1 MPARPLLVLVIG
13 VVGVAWAAPLIRLAL
28 DEGAP
33 ALAIAAIRL
42 SIAAPVMMG
51 VAVASGTGDL
61 RSLDRRQAALLVA
74 SGLALAAHFALWV
87 AALERTSIAAGA
99 VLVTAQPIFVSL
111 GAWMFLREPPTRPVV
126 LGTAIAIGG
135 AIVLVSDDWG
145 DAGTQWGNILALFGA
160 AAISV
165 YVVIGRHAR
174 QQLSFTSYTSAVYAV
189 AALALV
195 AGALATDTKMLGLP
209 LEAYLFV
216 AAMAVVSHLIGHNA
230 INFALATVP
239 AGIVAVAILGEPAI
253 TIVIAG
259 LLIDEVPTLLE
270 LLGGAIVLAG
280 VYVALRG
287 ARKTSRP
294 TVPPLPTAPRGP
306 LP

>member
-1 MPARPLLVLVIG
+1 MPARPLLVLVLG

-28 DEGAP
+28 DQGAP

-42 SIAAPVMMG
+42 SIAAPVMVG
-51 VAVASGTGDL
+51 VAAASGTGDL
-61 RSLDRRQAALLVA
+61 RTLDRRQALVLVG

-87 AALERTSIAAGA
+87 AALERTSIATGV
-99 VLVTAQPIFVSL
+99 VLVTAQPIFVSI
-111 GAWMFLREPPTRPVV
+111 GAWLFLREPPTRPVV

-135 AIVLVSDDWG
+135 ALLLVSDDWG
-145 DAGTQWGNILALFGA
+145 DTGTQWGNLLALLGA

-174 QQLSFTSYTSAVYAV
+174 QRLSFTSYTSTVYTV

-195 AGALATDTKMLGLP
+195 ASALATDTPMLGLP
-209 LEAYLFV
+209 VEAYLFV

-230 INFALATVP
+230 INYALATVP
-239 AGIVAVAILGEPAI
+239 AGIVAVAILGEPAV

-287 ARKTSRP
+287 ARTTSRLP
-294 TVPPLPTAPRGP
+294 ATPIPNGPPPAP
-306 LP
+306 